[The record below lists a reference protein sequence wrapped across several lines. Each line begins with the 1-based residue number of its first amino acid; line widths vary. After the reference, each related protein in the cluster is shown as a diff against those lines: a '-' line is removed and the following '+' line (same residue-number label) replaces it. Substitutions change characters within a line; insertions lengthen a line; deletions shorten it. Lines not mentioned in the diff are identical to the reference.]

1 MGSAARLETPL
12 PAHQPD
18 APVRITLVENRS
30 SQALGPTLL
39 GEGRILDPIA
49 LGEPARLAVDGG
61 PVLVTGEVVDL
72 SHLGPETLQV
82 ETEQSVYRLDFL
94 DRARF

>member
-1 MGSAARLETPL
+1 MASAARLETPL

>member
-1 MGSAARLETPL
+1 MGIAARLETPL

-18 APVRITLVENRS
+18 AAVRITLIENRS
-30 SQALGPTLL
+30 SRATGPTLL

-82 ETEQSVYRLDFL
+82 ETAQSVYRLDFL
-94 DRARF
+94 GPARP